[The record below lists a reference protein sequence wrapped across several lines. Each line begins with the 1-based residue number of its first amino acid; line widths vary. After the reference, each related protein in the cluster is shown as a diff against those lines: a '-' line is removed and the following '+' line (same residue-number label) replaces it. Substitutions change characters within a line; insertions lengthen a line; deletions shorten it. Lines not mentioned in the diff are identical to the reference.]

1 MAYALLAIGVLA
13 LVLVVNAYWPV
24 RREPMATLSF
34 FAGWLCGELPLQNLV
49 VTVVVAVV
57 FGALGALGSWAGWL
71 GLVLL
76 VLAACGLV
84 GLAVLGA
91 RATRVTMA
99 ALAATTGGEIAL
111 PAAPPPAAWGSW
123 WRLSRAVP
131 FAGRSVSVV
140 RNLDYAGDGAAAH
153 RLDVLS
159 PRTPASGAPVMVY
172 IHGGAWVIG
181 DKREQGKPM
190 MFELVSRGWVCV
202 TINYRLSPKAT
213 WPEHI
218 IDCKQALAWVKA
230 HIAEYGGD
238 PGFVAVSGG
247 SAGGHLAALIALPM
261 RSSGSLASR
270 PPTPRS
276 TPAFPTTAS
285 TR

>member
-111 PAAPPPAAWGSW
+111 PAARRRRHGE
-123 WRLSRAVP
+123 LVAV
-131 FAGRSVSVV
+131 
-140 RNLDYAGDGAAAH
+140 
-153 RLDVLS
+153 
-159 PRTPASGAPVMVY
+159 
-172 IHGGAWVIG
+172 
-181 DKREQGKPM
+181 EQGRP
-190 MFELVSRGWVCV
+190 VRRPV
-202 TINYRLSPKAT
+202 RL
-213 WPEHI
+213 
-218 IDCKQALAWVKA
+218 
-230 HIAEYGGD
+230 
-238 PGFVAVSGG
+238 GG
-247 SAGGHLAALIALPM
+247 SKP
-261 RSSGSLASR
+261 
-270 PPTPRS
+270 
-276 TPAFPTTAS
+276 
-285 TR
+285 